1 MEMALHR
8 QLKEQFGPDAGGQ
21 SEVSLAG
28 FRIDAIDAQGSLI
41 EVQSGALGP
50 LRIKLAKLLREHRL
64 KVIKPVVVSRR
75 IIRKARPDGEVLS
88 ARMSPKRGELIDV
101 FEHLMGL
108 VRLFP
113 HQNLQINVMEVG
125 IDEVRI
131 PRRRWPGYR
140 VVDRSLRE
148 EGRTLTMQSAQD
160 LWKLLPAPLPDRF
173 TTVELA
179 ETTGRSMD
187 FAQKIAYCLRI
198 TGAAAAVGK
207 TVNRVIYQRVF

>member
-8 QLKEQFGPDAGGQ
+8 QLKEQFGPAVGGQ

-28 FRIDAIDAQGSLI
+28 FRIDAIDAQGSLV

-50 LRIKLAKLLREHRL
+50 LRGKLAKLLLEHRL
-64 KVIKPVVVSRR
+64 KVVKPVVISRR
-75 IIRKARPDGEVLS
+75 ILRKERRDGATLS
-88 ARMSPKRGELIDV
+88 ARMSPKRGELLDV
-101 FEHLMGL
+101 FEDLMGL

-113 HQNLQINVMEVG
+113 HPNLQIDVMEVG

-140 VVDRSLRE
+140 VVDRTLRE
-148 EGRTLTMQSAQD
+148 EGRTLTLHLADD

-173 TTVELA
+173 TTVDLA
-179 ETTGRSMD
+179 ETTGRSVE
-187 FAQKIAYCLRI
+187 FAQKIAYCLRSS
-198 TGAAAAVGK
+198 GAATAVGK
-207 TVNRVIYQRVF
+207 TVNRIVYQRMI

>member
-8 QLKEQFGPDAGGQ
+8 QLKEQFGQNAGGQ

-41 EVQSGALGP
+41 EVQSGSLSP
-50 LRIKLAKLLREHRL
+50 LRIKLAKLLLEHRL

-75 IIRKARPDGEVLS
+75 IIRKARPDGKVLS
-88 ARMSPKRGELIDV
+88 ARMSPKRGELLDV

-108 VRLFP
+108 ARLFP
-113 HQNLQINVMEVG
+113 HPNLQIDVMEVG

-131 PRRRWPGYR
+131 PRRRRPGYR

-148 EGRTLTMQSAQD
+148 EGRTQTLQSAQD

-179 ETTGRSMD
+179 ETTGRSVY
-187 FAQKIAYCLRI
+187 FAQKIAYCLRVS
-198 TGAAAAVGK
+198 GAAAAVGK
-207 TVNRVIYQRVF
+207 TVNRVVYERVS